1 MAIRTADLL
10 DAFAAIAPP
19 LYLSALSRQLGP
31 LDRMAAS
38 AEVGAAIVSAL
49 CPDTRFGDLGAKEL
63 VGVEVYHADGGGAWL
78 CPDQVAISAGL
89 SDWVPHTLAEAAMVP
104 VEATRTLA
112 DAVSDVPIVDAVGV
126 VIAEGVCS
134 GQLSLTFPTTGA
146 RVIAYYGQRV
156 LGTLFAT
163 TSYGLAGAS
172 LCAVGDHLRLAVN
185 AHTEMVIAGEAQ
197 ERAALQRAT
206 VH

>member
-1 MAIRTADLL
+1 MAIRTTDLL

-19 LYLSALSRQLGP
+19 LFLSALSRQLGP
-31 LDRMAAS
+31 LERMAAS
-38 AEVGAAIVSAL
+38 AEVGGAIVSAL
-49 CPDTRFGDLGAKEL
+49 CPEVRFGDLGSKVL
-63 VGVEVYHADGGGAWL
+63 VGVEVYHSDGGGAWL

-112 DAVSDVPIVDAVGV
+112 DAVSDVPIFEAVGV
-126 VIAEGVCS
+126 VIAEGLCS
-134 GQLSLTFPTTGA
+134 GQLSLTFPKTGA
-146 RVIAYYGQRV
+146 RAVAYYGQRV
-156 LGTLFAT
+156 LGGMFAT
-163 TSYGLAGAS
+163 TSYGIAGDA
-172 LCAVGDHLRLAVN
+172 LCAVGNHLRLAVN